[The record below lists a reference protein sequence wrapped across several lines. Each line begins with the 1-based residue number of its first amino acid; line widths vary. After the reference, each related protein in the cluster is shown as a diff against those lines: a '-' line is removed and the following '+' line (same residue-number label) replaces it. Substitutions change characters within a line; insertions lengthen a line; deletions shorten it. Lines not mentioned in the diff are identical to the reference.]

1 MSAQIPTKQQLLR
14 LTKKQLLTLGGYKN
28 MNGFYAIEGSTK
40 QFHSGRNA
48 FGSKKHL
55 AKIIAYELAKETA

>member
-1 MSAQIPTKQQLLR
+1 MSAQTPTKQQLLR

-40 QFHSGRNA
+40 QLHSGRNS
-48 FGSKKHL
+48 FSSKKYV
-55 AKIIAYELAKETA
+55 AKIVAYELAKEAA